1 MIAKMPNI
9 AMEAVEQFHHLDL
22 AFRKHYFYLSYLE
35 HDPHYLEPEP
45 PKSKKEKMYE
55 KEMRKDINKTMNE
68 NVKKAKKAKNQ
79 KTFAKTPLEVIQWQ
93 SLYIHVSNIL

>member
-55 KEMRKDINKTMNE
+55 KEMKKDINKTMNE
-68 NVKKAKKAKNQ
+68 DVKKAKNQ
-79 KTFAKTPLEVIQWQ
+79 KTFAKTPLEVIQ
-93 SLYIHVSNIL
+93 